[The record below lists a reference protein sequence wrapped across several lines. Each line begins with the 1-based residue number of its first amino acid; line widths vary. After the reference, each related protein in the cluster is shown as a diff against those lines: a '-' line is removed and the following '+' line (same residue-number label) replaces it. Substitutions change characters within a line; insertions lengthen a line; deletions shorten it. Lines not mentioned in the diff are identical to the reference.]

1 MTSSAGTSARSVQ
14 AVKTNVSDC
23 ASMTDVSTAK
33 MATFSSSSAP
43 MNTHRLSGDIPA
55 AIIAASDENRIA
67 SATAAHVARHASPS
81 GQYSAS
87 TRPRNAATPLP
98 PQNRS
103 QTG

>member
-43 MNTHRLSGDIPA
+43 MNTHRLNGDIPA
-55 AIIAASDENRIA
+55 ADFTVPCTLELIPPERSGPCFVYTMPTNRK
-67 SATAAHVARHASPS
+67 R
-81 GQYSAS
+81 
-87 TRPRNAATPLP
+87 
-98 PQNRS
+98 
-103 QTG
+103 